1 MNILNVLKKES
12 PSLLNKYTL
21 NCARRTLSDKVLNN
35 IKKYKVGEK
44 INGFEVQKVKPIKE
58 FDLVALQL
66 NHIKTGAQYVHIAND
81 DSNNVFSIAF
91 QTAGKDST
99 GVTHILEHT
108 SLCGSKK
115 YPVRDPFFKMLNRT
129 LATFM
134 NAFTAA
140 DCTFYP
146 FSTENEKDYYNLMDV
161 YLDATFNPLLRELD
175 FKQEGWRVEHTDPK
189 DKNSPYQFKGVVYNE
204 MKGSLSDQGRLFA
217 TRLQQQMHPGTTYA
231 TVSGG
236 DPEYIVELTY
246 DELKKF
252 HKKHYHPSN
261 SKIFTYGNLNIDKHL
276 KFIDNYISKY
286 EPIKI
291 DKIDNVKPWTS
302 PRKVHMMCPPDP
314 MGKPGKQTKMCVSFL
329 INDGN
334 DIYESFVMQV
344 LSHLLLSGESYPMH
358 KALIESNIGSD
369 YSAGTGYD
377 DNARM
382 ATFSVGL
389 QGIKTSDVDMVEQT
403 IMDVFKDCQKNGF
416 DKKQIEAYLHQTE
429 LNLKHKTA
437 SFGLNIMESMIG
449 NWIHGADPIDT
460 IDVNKILDRFKKEY
474 TQPGFFEKRI
484 EKYFLNNKHRLTFVM
499 EPFDDYNKILADRE
513 KQKLDQLSK
522 MLTKAEK
529 EKIYKEGLELLEFQN
544 QKEDASVLP
553 TLELNDISKNIKRI
567 DLSHEII
574 DKCKVQVRETA
585 TNGISYFGAL
595 RIIEDFPDEL
605 RPYLPIYCKS
615 LTALGTKN
623 KTLQQLEHEIRMITD
638 GIGVSAHVSTDPS
651 DLDKVYEGIYYES
664 SCLEKDIEKMYDLM
678 QEVARETDYKNVD
691 KLKTLIIG
699 ESTGLINTLAQSG
712 HSYAMMHANASL
724 TRGQSINEF
733 FNGIS
738 QVYFMNQL
746 AANEN
751 TQEIIDIFKAISTL
765 LMDTIEKRMLKASII
780 TTPNLVSR
788 NKEALKNKFLS
799 KLPAGDHAVEPF
811 RIFTPRYAKSFF
823 SLPFNIN
830 FAAKSFAGVPYT
842 HEDSAKLQVAAKL
855 MSTHY
860 LHPEI
865 REKNG
870 AYGGGAVYSGLDGT
884 FSFYSYRDPKPL
896 NSSEVFK
903 KSVEWAATKKFT
915 DREIKEAKLSL
926 FSSIDAP
933 RNASAEGISLFKYNI
948 TDDMRQARREK
959 LLSVTSKDVNDVVEK
974 YLTKEK
980 KSSTTVL
987 GVIPEEWKKDKKI
1000 SQELGWEFIG

>member
-1 MNILNVLKKES
+1 
-12 PSLLNKYTL
+12 
-21 NCARRTLSDKVLNN
+21 
-35 IKKYKVGEK
+35 
-44 INGFEVQKVKPIKE
+44 
-58 FDLVALQL
+58 
-66 NHIKTGAQYVHIAND
+66 
-81 DSNNVFSIAF
+81 
-91 QTAGKDST
+91 
-99 GVTHILEHT
+99 
-108 SLCGSKK
+108 
-115 YPVRDPFFKMLNRT
+115 
-129 LATFM
+129 
-134 NAFTAA
+134 
-140 DCTFYP
+140 
-146 FSTENEKDYYNLMDV
+146 
-161 YLDATFNPLLRELD
+161 
-175 FKQEGWRVEHTDPK
+175 
-189 DKNSPYQFKGVVYNE
+189 
-204 MKGSLSDQGRLFA
+204 
-217 TRLQQQMHPGTTYA
+217 
-231 TVSGG
+231 
-236 DPEYIVELTY
+236 
-246 DELKKF
+246 
-252 HKKHYHPSN
+252 
-261 SKIFTYGNLNIDKHL
+261 
-276 KFIDNYISKY
+276 
-286 EPIKI
+286 
-291 DKIDNVKPWTS
+291 
-302 PRKVHMMCPPDP
+302 
-314 MGKPGKQTKMCVSFL
+314 
-329 INDGN
+329 
-334 DIYESFVMQV
+334 MQV

-389 QGIKTSDVDMVEQT
+389 QGIKTEDVDMVEQL
-403 IMDVFKDCQKNGF
+403 IMDTFKECHKKGF
-416 DKKQIEAYLHQTE
+416 DKKQVEAYLHQTE

-437 SFGLNIMESMIG
+437 SFGLHIMESMIG
-449 NWIHGADPIDT
+449 NWVHGADPIDT
-460 IDVNKILDRFKKEY
+460 INVNKILNRFKREY
-474 TQPGFFEKRI
+474 TLPGFFEKRI
-484 EKYFLNNKHRLTFVM
+484 EKYFLNNKHRLTFIM
-499 EPFDDYNKILADRE
+499 EPFDDYNKILANRE
-513 KQKLDQLSK
+513 KQKLEKLSK

-529 EKIYKEGLELLEFQN
+529 EKIYKQGLELIEFQN
-544 QKEDASVLP
+544 KQDDASVLP
-553 TLELNDISKNIKRI
+553 TLELSDISKTIKRI

-574 DKCKVQVRETA
+574 DRCPVQVRETA

-615 LTALGTKN
+615 LTALGTKS
-623 KTLQQLEHEIRMITD
+623 KTLEQLEHEIRMITD
-638 GIGVSAHVSTDPS
+638 GIGVSPHVSTCPS
-651 DLDKVYEGIYYES
+651 DLTTVYEGIYYES
-664 SCLEKDIEKMYDLM
+664 SCLENDIEKMYDLM
-678 QEVARETDYKNVD
+678 QEVIRETDYKNID

-699 ESTGLINTLAQSG
+699 ESTGLINSLAQSG

-751 TQEIIDIFKAISTL
+751 CEETIAKFKAISTL
-765 LMDTIEKRMLKASII
+765 LMDTLEKRMLKASII
-780 TTPNLVSR
+780 TTPKLVTR
-788 NKEALKNKFLS
+788 NKNALKSKFLT
-799 KLPAGDHAVEPF
+799 KVPAGKQAEEPL
-811 RIFTPRYAKSFF
+811 RIFTPRYSKNFF

-903 KSVEWAATKKFT
+903 KSVEWAATKKFS

-933 RNASAEGISLFKYNI
+933 RNASAEGISYFKYNI

-959 LLSVTSKDVNDVVEK
+959 LLSVTSKDVNEAVEK
-974 YLTKEK
+974 YLTNDK
-980 KSSTTVL
+980 KSSTTIL
-987 GVIPEEWKKDKKI
+987 GVLPEDWKKDKKI
-1000 SQELGWEFIG
+1000 SEELGWEVIG